1 MKLHRSSASSEQPA
15 AMSLPATVQR
25 PVAPS
30 YAVHLHLT
38 IRFGQ
43 QEIKLPEGRVW
54 FGLKRGLLKLKLENG
69 KIPTG
74 NMGLTPTVE
83 LELVREQ
90 PEYNQAGEANI
101 AVAGGVSTQD
111 AVKRSSH
118 MMSRSC
124 QVSTTGTE
132 EAPVWEFAVE
142 TSEAI
147 LEGQLTEAWLG
158 TIEANTQLSGV
169 SATFEVWGQRDIC
182 LTHAEGLWATD
193 ISRNKEALLEREFFL
208 RFIKP
213 KLQPYLS
220 QVGGAAMSEPEFQIS
235 EEAFREF
242 QAIVRQ
248 VEAAETDNF
257 LKLAKL
263 LGRDPKR
270 GFIGAN
276 LNRADLYGDFI
287 GAYLLGADLRGANL
301 DHVTLNN
308 ASLDGADLRG
318 ANLSH
323 AKFSHASLRD
333 VNLSGANL
341 SHAILHRASLSG
353 ADLSGA
359 DLSEAQM
366 PASAQNARFSNVVGL
381 SEEQKLYLQQR
392 GAIFEDDADD
402 QESADASSPD

>member
-1 MKLHRSSASSEQPA
+1 
-15 AMSLPATVQR
+15 MSLPATVQR

-301 DHVTLNN
+301 
-308 ASLDGADLRG
+308 
-318 ANLSH
+318 SH